1 MMIASPAGLPV
12 LGPVERKVTYRLYPS
27 KTVRDELLRT
37 RWVHCF
43 LWNLALEERRRAWKE
58 EKRRIGFAEQCDGS
72 PSSVPAAR
80 FSPRSTLNPPR

>member
-43 LWNLALEERRRAWKE
+43 L
-58 EKRRIGFAEQCDGS
+58 
-72 PSSVPAAR
+72 
-80 FSPRSTLNPPR
+80 